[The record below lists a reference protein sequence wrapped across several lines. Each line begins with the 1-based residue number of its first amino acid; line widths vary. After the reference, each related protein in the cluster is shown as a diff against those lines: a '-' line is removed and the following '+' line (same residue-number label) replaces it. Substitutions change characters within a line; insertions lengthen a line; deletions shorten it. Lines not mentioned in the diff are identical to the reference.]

1 MTSYPPSALQLLFTR
16 TAIDKPDTL
25 LKIIFV
31 KNLIFNKNLSL
42 LDVPYP
48 IEFITRVL
56 SIKKTSN

>member
-42 LDVPYP
+42 LDLPYP
-48 IEFITRVL
+48 V
-56 SIKKTSN
+56 

>member
-16 TAIDKPDTL
+16 TATEKPDASS
-25 LKIIFV
+25 KIIFV